1 MPPRPRRT
9 DPADLIRYFSERVRY
24 YRSLR
29 GMSQSGLAVASGLP
43 ETSISRIENAKSNAT
58 LSTVSK
64 LSSAL
69 RVKPSDLLP

>member
-1 MPPRPRRT
+1 
-9 DPADLIRYFSERVRY
+9 
-24 YRSLR
+24 
-29 GMSQSGLAVASGLP
+29 MSQSGLAVASGLP
-43 ETSISRIENAKSNAT
+43 ETSISRVENGKSNAT